1 MPTPDPRPRSV
12 AAGRALA
19 VAEEMVYAPL
29 AAEDLNEM
37 AARRIAEAIGLGL
50 LEVGDRLPPETEL
63 AERFGIAPMTL
74 RDALSVLRDAGYI
87 ETRRGRGGGTF
98 IRSVH
103 PRPRTGAETPPLE
116 ELSLADI
123 RDIADAREAVE
134 GAAAAL
140 AAQRASSEHIGELQ
154 TLVETMAQTT
164 DFDAFRRIDS
174 RFHITL
180 SVSGGSRRLTELVT
194 RIQAELRGILAFSPH
209 PAEGL
214 GFTNGQH
221 RAILAAVVKGDAD
234 AARASMVTHVRDT
247 TEYMIQLRLSVGQ
260 GPAEGPA
267 RPGPDAAA

>member
-1 MPTPDPRPRSV
+1 
-12 AAGRALA
+12 
-19 VAEEMVYAPL
+19 MVYAPL
-29 AAEDLNEM
+29 EAEDLNEM

-50 LEVGDRLPPETEL
+50 LEVGDRLPPEADL

-74 RDALSVLRDAGYI
+74 REALSLLREAGYI

-103 PRPRTGAETPPLE
+103 PRPRTGADTPRLE

-154 TLVETMAQTT
+154 DLVETMAGTT
-164 DFDAFRRIDS
+164 DFAAFRRIDS

-180 SVSGGSRRLTELVT
+180 SVAGGSRRLTELVT
-194 RIQAELRGILAFSPH
+194 RIQAELRAVLAFSPH

-234 AARASMVTHVRDT
+234 AARASMVTHIRDT

-260 GPAEGPA
+260 GSAEGP
-267 RPGPDAAA
+267 PPEPPAAAA

>member
-1 MPTPDPRPRSV
+1 MSESRIRSS
-12 AAGRALA
+12 AQGRGLG
-19 VAEEMVYAPL
+19 VAEDMVYAPL

-50 LEVGDRLPPETEL
+50 LEVGDRLPPEAEL
-63 AERFGIAPMTL
+63 ADRFGIAPMTL
-74 RDALSVLRDAGYI
+74 REALSLLRDAGYI
-87 ETRRGRGGGTF
+87 DTRRGRGGGTF

-103 PRPRTGAETPPLE
+103 PRPRTGAERLRLE
-116 ELSLADI
+116 ELSLADV

-154 TLVETMAQTT
+154 KLVETMADTT
-164 DFDAFRRIDS
+164 DFDAFRRVDS

-180 SVSGGSRRLTELVT
+180 SVSGGSRRLTEMVT

-221 RAILAAVVKGDAD
+221 RAILAAVVNGDAE
-234 AARASMVTHVRDT
+234 AARASMVSHIRDT
-247 TEYMIQLRLSVGQ
+247 TAYMIQLRLSVGQ
-260 GPAEGPA
+260 GAGEAPAAPESERSA
-267 RPGPDAAA
+267 S